1 MKSKGIHIGLRT
13 WKTVAAVMLAMVIV
27 DAYGATTSKLFF
39 AMLGAMAAVEPTFR
53 ESLEACLTQIVGV
66 LFGALVGIMLLTL
79 RLPPLVTTG
88 IGIVAV
94 ITLYNA
100 FGIRFSPSLPCMIV
114 VTLCTTE
121 VPSPVEYALTRVWD
135 TAIGLSVG
143 MAVNTLVFPYDNSR
157 QIRSM
162 AESLDR
168 EVIRFLEE
176 MFDGDDVLPDSA
188 AMTKTIDSMA
198 RQLHI
203 FSNQKLVLRLRRQ
216 QEELELFRTCE
227 GKGREMLARMEVLSR
242 MGRPG
247 RLNDEN
253 RRRLKASGA
262 QIRDEKTLKNP
273 QERDMVT
280 NYHVRQILT
289 LRLELLEALKMLK
302 KEETTASGRKN

>member
-1 MKSKGIHIGLRT
+1 MRPKGIHIGLRT
-13 WKTVAAVMLAMVIV
+13 WKTVAAVVLAMVIV
-27 DAYGATTSKLFF
+27 DAYGTTTSKLFF
-39 AMLGAMAAVEPTFR
+39 AMLGAMAAVQPTFR
-53 ESLEACLTQIVGV
+53 ESVESCLTQIVGV
-66 LFGALVGIMLLTL
+66 LFGALIGILLLAL
-79 RLPPLVTTG
+79 RLPPLVITG
-88 IGIVAV
+88 IGILVV

-135 TAIGLSVG
+135 TAIGLAVG

-157 QIRSM
+157 QLRTL

-176 MFDGDDVLPDSA
+176 MFDGDDELPDSLD
-188 AMTKTIDSMA
+188 MTRTIDSMA
-198 RQLHI
+198 RQLKI
-203 FSNQKLVLRLRRQ
+203 FGNQKLVLRLRRQ

-227 GKGREMLARMEVLSR
+227 GKGREMLARMEILSR

-262 QIRDEKTLKNP
+262 EIRDMRPLKNP
-273 QERDMVT
+273 QERDVVT
-280 NYHVRQILT
+280 NYHVRQILG
-289 LRLELLEALKMLK
+289 LRLELLEALKMLNI
-302 KEETTASGRKN
+302 EETVKR

>member
-1 MKSKGIHIGLRT
+1 MKAKGIHIGLRT
-13 WKTVAAVMLAMVIV
+13 WKTVAAVIIAMVIV

-39 AMLGAMAAVEPTFR
+39 AMLGAMTAVQPTFR
-53 ESLEACLTQIVGV
+53 ESLESCLTQIVGV
-66 LFGALVGIMLLTL
+66 LFGALIGILLLGL
-79 RLPPLVTTG
+79 RLPPLLMTG

-94 ITLYNA
+94 ITVYNS

-135 TAIGLSVG
+135 TAIGLGVG

-157 QIRSM
+157 QIRTL

-176 MFDGDDVLPDSA
+176 MFNGNDALPDSA
-188 AMTKTIDSMA
+188 GMTETIDTMA
-198 RQLHI
+198 RQLQI

-216 QEELELFRTCE
+216 QEELEVFRTCE

-253 RRRLKASGA
+253 RLRLKASGA
-262 QIRDEKTLKNP
+262 RIQDTRILKNP

-280 NYHVRQILT
+280 NYHVRQILS
-289 LRLELLEALKMLK
+289 LRLDLLEALKLLK
-302 KEETTASGRKN
+302 KEETEAAGLKN